1 MVFIF
6 YVVTI
11 SLQITELIFQNL
23 RSMNLKNTCLNIEI
37 LNYNKV

>member
-11 SLQITELIFQNL
+11 SLQITELIFPNL